1 MTSYAF
7 LYCRGHRLITVLVMV
22 LFIGFVLAFAEGW
35 LLNIP
40 WLADTAGANVGTLCS
55 FSYAA
60 LPVIFFRNQI
70 SRLEAQSSR
79 NWLFIDGIVL
89 VTLWII
95 PWVFSLCGI
104 GSTRFAYV
112 STVLTGLTLLIGRYV
127 GVDTLALSLV
137 AQLVLQTALWPSLS
151 DTNWKLL
158 LFALEVPPGR
168 IPLLLSAVSF
178 FVSVVSL
185 RKFKLSAF

>member
-168 IPLLLSAVSF
+168 IPLILSVVSF
-178 FVSVVSL
+178 FMSVVSL
-185 RKFKLSAF
+185 RKFKRSAF

>member
-70 SRLEAQSSR
+70 SRLEAQVSR
-79 NWLFIDGIVL
+79 NWLLIDGIVL

-95 PWVFSLCGI
+95 PWIFSLCGI

-127 GVDTLALSLV
+127 SVDTLALSLV

-168 IPLLLSAVSF
+168 IPLLLSVVSF

-185 RKFKLSAF
+185 RKFKRSAF

>member
-40 WLADTAGANVGTLCS
+40 WLADTAGANVGSLCS

-95 PWVFSLCGI
+95 PWVFFLCGI

-185 RKFKLSAF
+185 RKFKRSAF

>member
-40 WLADTAGANVGTLCS
+40 WLNDTAGANVGTLCS

-70 SRLEAQSSR
+70 SRLEAQASR

-89 VTLWII
+89 VTLWVI

-158 LFALEVPPGR
+158 LFALEVPLGR
-168 IPLLLSAVSF
+168 IPLLLSVVSF
-178 FVSVVSL
+178 FVSVVSV
-185 RKFKLSAF
+185 RKFKRSAF

>member
-40 WLADTAGANVGTLCS
+40 WLNDTAGANVGTLCS

-70 SRLEAQSSR
+70 SRLEAQASR
-79 NWLFIDGIVL
+79 NWLFIDDIVL
-89 VTLWII
+89 VTLWVI

-127 GVDTLALSLV
+127 SVDTLALSLV

-168 IPLLLSAVSF
+168 IPLLLSVVSF

-185 RKFKLSAF
+185 RKFKRSAF

>member
-185 RKFKLSAF
+185 RKFKRSAF

>member
-22 LFIGFVLAFAEGW
+22 LFIGFVLAFAEGR

-40 WLADTAGANVGTLCS
+40 WLNDTAGANVGTLCS

-70 SRLEAQSSR
+70 SRLEAQVSR
-79 NWLFIDGIVL
+79 NWLLIDGIVL

-95 PWVFSLCGI
+95 PWIFSLCGI

-127 GVDTLALSLV
+127 SVDTLALSLV

-168 IPLLLSAVSF
+168 IPLLLSVVSF

-185 RKFKLSAF
+185 RKFKRSAF

>member
-1 MTSYAF
+1 
-7 LYCRGHRLITVLVMV
+7 MV

-185 RKFKLSAF
+185 RKFKRSAF

>member
-60 LPVIFFRNQI
+60 LPVIFSEI
-70 SRLEAQSSR
+70 
-79 NWLFIDGIVL
+79 
-89 VTLWII
+89 
-95 PWVFSLCGI
+95 
-104 GSTRFAYV
+104 RF
-112 STVLTGLTLLIGRYV
+112 
-127 GVDTLALSLV
+127 
-137 AQLVLQTALWPSLS
+137 
-151 DTNWKLL
+151 
-158 LFALEVPPGR
+158 PG
-168 IPLLLSAVSF
+168 
-178 FVSVVSL
+178 
-185 RKFKLSAF
+185 

>member
-7 LYCRGHRLITVLVMV
+7 LYCRGHRLITVLIMV
-22 LFIGFVLAFAEGW
+22 LFIGFVLSSAEGW

-40 WLADTAGANVGTLCS
+40 WLDDTAGANVGTLCS

-70 SRLEAQSSR
+70 SSLEAQVSR
-79 NWLFIDGIVL
+79 NWLLIDGIVL

-95 PWVFSLCGI
+95 PWIFSLCGI

-127 GVDTLALSLV
+127 SVDTLALSLV

-168 IPLLLSAVSF
+168 IPLLLSVVSF

-185 RKFKLSAF
+185 RKFKRSAF

>member
-79 NWLFIDGIVL
+79 NWLSIDGIVL

-185 RKFKLSAF
+185 RKFKRSAF

>member
-89 VTLWII
+89 VTLWVI

-112 STVLTGLTLLIGRYV
+112 STVLTGLTFLIGRYV
-127 GVDTLALSLV
+127 SVDTLALSLV

-151 DTNWKLL
+151 DTSWKLL

-168 IPLLLSAVSF
+168 IPLLLSVVSF

-185 RKFKLSAF
+185 RKFKRSAF